1 MAVALR
7 VALVTCAQFPDLD
20 EDGPALLA
28 ALRGHAV
35 AARPAVWDDPGVDWA
50 AFDLAVIRSTWDYAP
65 RRDQFL
71 AWAESVPRLANRA
84 AVIRWNTDKRYLI
97 DLSARGIPVVP
108 TTFLAPGEPA
118 HFPPEGEFVV
128 KPAVGAG
135 ALDTARY
142 RPDER
147 ARAGEHVRELHAAGR
162 IAMVQPYLAGVDVAG
177 ETALLY
183 LGGHYSHSIRK
194 DALLTGPGGEVEG
207 LYREESI
214 SAREPDPAEVALA
227 EAALAAVP
235 GGGDQLLYAR
245 VDLLPGPDGAPVL
258 LELELTEPSLF
269 LGHGT
274 RAVEMFATAI
284 AAAAGAAAVLR

>member
-1 MAVALR
+1 MPAAAR

-28 ALRGHAV
+28 ALRDQAV
-35 AARPAVWDDPGVDWA
+35 DPRPAVWDDSAVDWA
-50 AFDLAVIRSTWDYAP
+50 AFDLAVIRSPWDYAP
-65 RRDQFL
+65 RREEFV
-71 AWAESVPRLANRA
+71 AWAESVPRLANPA
-84 AVIRWNTDKRYLI
+84 AVVRWNTDKRYLT

-108 TTFLAPGEPA
+108 TTFLAPGDSIA
-118 HFPPEGEFVV
+118 LPESGEFVV

-147 ARAGEHVRELHAAGR
+147 ARAGEHVRRLHGAGR
-162 IAMVQPYLAGVDVAG
+162 TAMVQPYLARVDVAG

-183 LGGHYSHSIRK
+183 TGGHYSHTIRK
-194 DALLTGPGGEVEG
+194 DALLTGPAGEVEG

-214 SAREPDPAEVALA
+214 SAREPAPAQVALA

-235 GGGDQLLYAR
+235 GSGGQLLYAR

-269 LGHGT
+269 LGLGT
-274 RAVEMFATAI
+274 RAIEQFAAAI
-284 AAAAGAAAVLR
+284 AAAVPR

>member
-1 MAVALR
+1 MAAALR

-28 ALRGHAV
+28 ALRGRAV
-35 AARPAVWDDPGVDWA
+35 AARPAVWDDPAVDWA

-65 RRDQFL
+65 RRDQFV
-71 AWAESVPRLANRA
+71 AWAESVPRLANPA
-84 AVIRWNTDKRYLI
+84 AVIRWNTDKRYLTH
-97 DLSARGIPVVP
+97 LSARGIPVVP

-118 HFPPEGEFVV
+118 RFPPEGEFVV

-135 ALDTARY
+135 GLDTARY

-162 IAMVQPYLAGVDVAG
+162 TAMVQPYLAGVDVAG
-177 ETALLY
+177 ESALLY
-183 LGGHYSHSIRK
+183 VGGHYSHSIRK
-194 DALLTGPGGEVEG
+194 DALLTGPEGEVEG

-214 SAREPDPAEVALA
+214 SAGEPDPAEVALA

-235 GGGDQLLYAR
+235 GGADQLLYAR
-245 VDLLPGPDGAPVL
+245 ADLLPGPDGAPVL

-269 LGHGT
+269 LGHRT
-274 RAVEMFATAI
+274 RAVEMFAIAI
-284 AAAAGAAAVLR
+284 AAAAGAAAVPK